1 MKLKNMKTFEE
12 YSSELNISDVSDSF
26 IDSVKKEM
34 LDWFGFELTDQQ
46 VQEFLNDY
54 PNANHFD
61 TLERETFADYIA
73 KKVTGMSFPMNGDS
87 QEYKQKFYAELKKNS
102 KPMGYIWNVS

>member
-1 MKLKNMKTFEE
+1 MPYIHCYVTLIIMGTIEEIKNEMK
-12 YSSELNISDVSDSF
+12 
-26 IDSVKKEM
+26 
-34 LDWFGFELTDQQ
+34 DWFSFELTDQQ
-46 VQEFLNDY
+46 VQEFLNEY
-54 PNANHFD
+54 PDAIHFD

-102 KPMGYIWNVS
+102 KPMGYIWNVG